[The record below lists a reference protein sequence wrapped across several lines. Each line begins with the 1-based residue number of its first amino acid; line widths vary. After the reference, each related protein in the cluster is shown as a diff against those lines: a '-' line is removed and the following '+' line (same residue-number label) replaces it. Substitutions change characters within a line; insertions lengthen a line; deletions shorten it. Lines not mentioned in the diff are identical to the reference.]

1 MLIKT
6 TIDFLHLTRRNLPVP
21 TTFSPMKASSATLPR
36 GRGGERALVDRLPLA
51 VDLPLCPPEI
61 QLCVSFRSGGT
72 IVGRTDGVQDVV
84 NPINALDYLD
94 YYAAMPFPTIN
105 YNYLSSPLLCLSFKV
120 ALQLPGGGNSW

>member
-6 TIDFLHLTRRNLPVP
+6 TIDFLHLTRRNLPDP
-21 TTFSPMKASSATLPR
+21 TTFPPMKASSAMLPR

-61 QLCVSFRSGGT
+61 QLCVSFRNGGT

-105 YNYLSSPLLCLSFKV
+105 YNYLSLLSSVFPSK
-120 ALQLPGGGNSW
+120 